1 MTTMPIKPAG
11 AMLYQ
16 PYAVE
21 TVVSVLS
28 RLPDPDLVLYQLGMG
43 RHELRKLETD
53 DEIAA
58 ALETRRESVI
68 ATPWRLDPFE
78 GEAAEWLWMELEPH
92 IEPLLRG
99 AWSAVPY
106 GYSVLEVVYRKPRPG
121 QPRIGLDFVQE
132 KPLEWFEPKQDG
144 TLLYTPPNGGY
155 PHLVD
160 TAAKFLLTRRN
171 PTYRNPYGE
180 ALLSRAY
187 WQWFFRHNGWRFWM
201 AFLERFGDP
210 LLMGRVFQPSDFV
223 TAMQQLGLSAV
234 IGVGKDEAVEAVT
247 QSAAGEFERVER
259 ALVQRIQKLILGQ
272 TLTSQVDGQGSYA
285 AAKIHNEVRDDKRRA
300 DIRLV
305 TATAQRLVD
314 ALWALNALPGDAPTL
329 ILQDDTGLELERAER
344 DAKLATAGIL
354 KFTDAYIVDKYDLE
368 PDEFIIPTAPTPI
381 NPADAPND
389 PAPMFAAR
397 RALIQLAAPNDDPDT
412 VDLQAERLGREAAP
426 MVDGLLTQIRRELE
440 QASSLRA
447 FEARLLDLY
456 PELDGADL
464 TELLAR
470 AFAAGEL
477 AGLYEAR

>member
-1 MTTMPIKPAG
+1 MTTMPTKPAG

-16 PYAVE
+16 PYATE

-28 RLPDPDLVLYQLGMG
+28 RLPDPDLVLSNLGLG

-58 ALETRRESVI
+58 ALETRREAVI
-68 ATPWRLDPFE
+68 ATPWRLDPYE
-78 GEAAEWLWMELEPH
+78 GEAAEWLWAELEPH

-106 GYSVLEVVYRKPRPG
+106 GFSVVEAVYRKPRPG
-121 QPRIGLDFVQE
+121 SPRVGIDFVQE
-132 KPLEWFEPKQDG
+132 KPIEWFEPKRDG
-144 TLLYTPPNGGY
+144 ALLYSPPNGGS

-160 TAAKFLLTRRN
+160 TSAKFLLTRRN
-171 PTYRNPYGE
+171 PTYRNPFGE

-187 WQWFFRHNGWRFWM
+187 WPWFFRHNGWRFWM
-201 AFLERFGDP
+201 AFLERFSDP
-210 LLMGRVFQPSDFV
+210 LLMGRVFQPSEFV
-223 TAMQQLGLSAV
+223 AAMQQLGLSAV
-234 IGVGKDEAVEAVT
+234 IGVGKDESVEAVT

-285 AAKIHNEVRDDKRRA
+285 AAKVHNEVRDDKRRA

-305 TATAQRLVD
+305 TAIVQRLVE
-314 ALWALNALPGDAPTL
+314 ALWALNALPGDPPSFV
-329 ILQDDTGLELERAER
+329 LQDDTGLEMERAER

-368 PDEFIIPTAPTPI
+368 QDEFVIPTTPTP
-381 NPADAPND
+381 PETGSAST
-389 PAPMFAAR
+389 FAAR
-397 RALIQLAAPNDDPDT
+397 RTLVQLAAPNDDPDT
-412 VDLQAERLGREAAP
+412 VDLQTERLSREAAP
-426 MVDGLLTQIRRELE
+426 MVEGLLTQIRRELE
-440 QASSLRA
+440 QADSLRA